1 MSFYAI
7 AARQE
12 GILPNSCVKRPEKH
26 ESNPFIL
33 TLYFKE
39 FVCMHRTHYEKTYF
53 YFKMYFK
60 STFVANRLN

>member
-26 ESNPFIL
+26 ESN
-33 TLYFKE
+33 
-39 FVCMHRTHYEKTYF
+39 
-53 YFKMYFK
+53 
-60 STFVANRLN
+60 RLF